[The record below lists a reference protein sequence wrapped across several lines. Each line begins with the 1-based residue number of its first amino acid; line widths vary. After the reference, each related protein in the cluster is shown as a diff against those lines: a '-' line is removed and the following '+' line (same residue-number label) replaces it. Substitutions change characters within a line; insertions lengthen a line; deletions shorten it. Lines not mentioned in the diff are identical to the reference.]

1 MKLMESSK
9 LERPG
14 LLRQVLPLAS
24 TEYQTKEDVKPK
36 SRYNDQICVMEKKK
50 KNHTGH
56 NVEEGLK
63 LGKDYNQ
70 GK

>member
-14 LLRQVLPLAS
+14 LRQVLPLAS

-36 SRYNDQICVMEKKK
+36 SRYNDQICVMGKKK
-50 KNHTGH
+50 KKSHRPQCRGRSKAG
-56 NVEEGLK
+56 ERL
-63 LGKDYNQ
+63 
-70 GK
+70 